1 VDLVP
6 RPSET
11 KQRILDTARELFARK
26 GVPKTS
32 LQEIADRLGITKPAL
47 YYHFSSREELVR
59 SIMQPLID
67 DGDAYVREL
76 EQRSSVEPRDLLEG
90 YFDFNIRHRADIM
103 LVLTELTTLA
113 ELGLVDRVLTW
124 RERLTTLLYGP
135 EPALADAARAVIA
148 LGGLQDCTVQFPH
161 VPAAELRAVAVAG
174 ALATLGLDSRADG
187 GAAG

>member
-1 VDLVP
+1 MP
-6 RPSET
+6 RPTET
-11 KQRILDTARELFARK
+11 KQRILDTARELFASK

-47 YYHFSSREELVR
+47 YYHFRSREELVR

-67 DGDAYVREL
+67 DGDAFVREQEKL
-76 EQRSSVEPRDLLEG
+76 ATVEPRALLEG

-113 ELGLVDRVLTW
+113 ELGLVDQVLTW
-124 RERLTTLLYGP
+124 RERLTSILYGP
-135 EPALADAARAVIA
+135 EPSLENATRAVIA

-161 VPAAELRAVAVAG
+161 VEVGELRTAAVAAAMA
-174 ALATLGLDSRADG
+174 ALGFDER
-187 GAAG
+187 

>member
-1 VDLVP
+1 MP

-11 KQRILDTARELFARK
+11 KQRIIETARELFARK

-161 VPAAELRAVAVAG
+161 VPVAELRAVAVAG

>member
-1 VDLVP
+1 MP

-11 KQRILDTARELFARK
+11 KQRILDTARELFASK

-47 YYHFSSREELVR
+47 YYHFSSREELIR
-59 SIMQPLID
+59 TIMQPLID
-67 DGDAYVREL
+67 DGDAFVREQ
-76 EQRSSVEPRDLLEG
+76 EERASVRPRALLEG

-113 ELGLVDRVLTW
+113 ELGLVERVLTW
-124 RERLTTLLYGP
+124 RERLTMLLYGP
-135 EPALADAARAVIA
+135 EPALADAVRAVIA

-161 VPAAELRAVAVAG
+161 VPVDELREVAVAG
-174 ALATLGLDSRADG
+174 ALATLGVEDQNGG